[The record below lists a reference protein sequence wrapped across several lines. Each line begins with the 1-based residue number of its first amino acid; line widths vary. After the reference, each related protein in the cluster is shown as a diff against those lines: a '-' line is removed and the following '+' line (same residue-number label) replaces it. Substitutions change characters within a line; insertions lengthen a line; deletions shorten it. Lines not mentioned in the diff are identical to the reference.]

1 LAGGSADN
9 TSGHPFAGVRCIYS
23 SCWEIIAPAAGAG
36 DGMSKLIRLLAL
48 VLALGVTVAAD
59 AGQAAGSIAGTVR
72 DAQGQPL
79 ASAKLQLRNI
89 DTGLV
94 VATTRAGA
102 DAAYQFSG
110 IVPGNYVVEI
120 VDDSGKVIG
129 LSVASSMAANG
140 AITGLIV
147 ALSSTGAAAA
157 AAAGGLGAF
166 FASTGGILLLVG
178 IGAGVTAGVIAA
190 TNSASPSR

>member
-1 LAGGSADN
+1 M
-9 TSGHPFAGVRCIYS
+9 TR
-23 SCWEIIAPAAGAG
+23 
-36 DGMSKLIRLLAL
+36 LIGLLAL
-48 VLALGVTVAAD
+48 VLALGLTMAAD
-59 AGQAAGSIAGTVR
+59 AGQATGSIAGTVR

-79 ASAKLQLRNI
+79 PSVKLQLRNI
-89 DTGLV
+89 DTGQV

-102 DAAYQFSG
+102 DAAYQFTG
-110 IVPGNYVVEI
+110 IVPANYVVEI
-120 VDDSGKVIG
+120 VDDSGKVLG

-147 ALSSTGAAAA
+147 ALSSTGAAA

-178 IGAGVTAGVIAA
+178 IGAGVTAGVIAV
-190 TNSASPSR
+190 TNNASPSR

>member
-1 LAGGSADN
+1 MA
-9 TSGHPFAGVRCIYS
+9 
-23 SCWEIIAPAAGAG
+23 
-36 DGMSKLIRLLAL
+36 KLIGLLAL
-48 VLALGVTVAAD
+48 LLALGLTVAAD
-59 AGQAAGSIAGTVR
+59 AGQATGSIAGTVR

-79 ASAKLQLRNI
+79 PSVKLQLRNI
-89 DTGLV
+89 DTGQV

-102 DAAYQFSG
+102 DAAYQFTG
-110 IVPGNYVVEI
+110 IVPANYVVEI
-120 VDDSGKVIG
+120 VDDSGKVVG

-178 IGAGVTAGVIAA
+178 IGAGVTAGVIAV
-190 TNSASPSR
+190 TNNASPSR

>member
-1 LAGGSADN
+1 MA
-9 TSGHPFAGVRCIYS
+9 
-23 SCWEIIAPAAGAG
+23 
-36 DGMSKLIRLLAL
+36 KLIGLLAL

-102 DAAYQFSG
+102 DAAYQFAG